1 MKNKQRTRGQLW
13 SKQCS
18 YTTKE
23 GTIIIM
29 DSTWEYA
36 FAERLDRLGIKWVRD
51 EKMSLP
57 YQTPKG
63 RKRKYI
69 PDFYLPDYDMYV
81 EVKGYFTES
90 AKQKMAD
97 VIKRNNVKIAFVS
110 SMAEVISW
118 EVKKANLL

>member
-1 MKNKQRTRGQLW
+1 MKKKNTGEKKLW
-13 SKQCS
+13 SKQCT

-23 GTIIIM
+23 GINVLM

-51 EKMSLP
+51 EKMTLP
-57 YQTPKG
+57 YQTPRG
-63 RKRKYI
+63 RKRKYV

-90 AKQKMAD
+90 AKHKMAD
-97 VIKRNNVKIAFVS
+97 VIQRNNVKIAFVS